1 MGRNLPDS
9 CLHRFFQDKQPHYKS
24 FPGGSDSKGSACN
37 AGVLPNLPLELRGK
51 AGGCARVTAR
61 LTGVPP
67 QSNSPP
73 GTVPGAGRA
82 RPARGRALG
91 AEPSGPWNGERG
103 CVQADLYTGSLTWNR
118 ASRILLGFE

>member
-1 MGRNLPDS
+1 MFL
-9 CLHRFFQDKQPHYKS
+9 FFFFFSSRRRHTRLVSDWSSDVCSSDLENQDQAS
-24 FPGGSDSKGSACN
+24 FCPSAPREVS
-37 AGVLPNLPLELRGK
+37 VLPELALGHLRY
-51 AGGCARVTAR
+51 R

-91 AEPSGPWNGERG
+91 ARSESPSGLAPPPHRVSEKTR
-103 CVQADLYTGSLTWNR
+103 S
-118 ASRILLGFE
+118 E